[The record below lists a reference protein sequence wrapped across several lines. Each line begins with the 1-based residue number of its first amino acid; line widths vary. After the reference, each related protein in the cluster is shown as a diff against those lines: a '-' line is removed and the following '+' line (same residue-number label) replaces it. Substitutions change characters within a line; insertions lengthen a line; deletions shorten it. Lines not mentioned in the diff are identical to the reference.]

1 MEYLKTTIILV
12 ALALAGSCDS
22 AGDSR
27 NSSGAHKEHGG
38 HSSEAMHQ
46 HDDHD
51 SMPHDEPTDMSL
63 YHLTSQWTTQ
73 EGEMVTLQ
81 DLKGEVQVLAMV
93 YTTCQYACPRIVA
106 DLKEIQSKL
115 QQKGIDR
122 DAHFVLVSID
132 PKVDTVGR
140 LKKFAEDNGMNP
152 AEWTLLN
159 GTESSVLELA
169 ALLGVKY
176 RKTGAADYAH
186 SNIITVLNADGE
198 VAYQQVGLGADATQ
212 TVDVIEREATKR
224 VGEL

>member
-1 MEYLKTTIILV
+1 MEYLKSTIIV
-12 ALALAGSCDS
+12 IALAFAGSCDS
-22 AGDSR
+22 AHDSR
-27 NSSGAHKEHGG
+27 NSSGEQKEHAS
-38 HSSEAMHQ
+38 HSNEVTHK

-63 YHLTSQWTTQ
+63 YHLSSQWKTQ
-73 EGEMVTLQ
+73 EGEIVTLQ

-106 DLKEIQSKL
+106 DLKDIESKL
-115 QQKGIDR
+115 QLEGVNR

-140 LKKFAEDNGMNP
+140 LKKFAEDNGLNP

-159 GTESSVLELA
+159 GEENGILELA

-176 RKTGAADYAH
+176 KKTSASDYAH
-186 SNIITVLNADGE
+186 SNIITILNAEGE
-198 VAYQQVGLGADATQ
+198 VAYQQVGLGSDPTQ
-212 TVDVIEREATKR
+212 TIDVILREVTKHSR
-224 VGEL
+224 

>member
-1 MEYLKTTIILV
+1 MEHLKTTIIV
-12 ALALAGSCDS
+12 IALAFAGACDS
-22 AGDSR
+22 AHDSR
-27 NSSGAHKEHGG
+27 NSSGEQKEHGD
-38 HSSEAMHQ
+38 HSNEATHK

-106 DLKEIQSKL
+106 DLKDIESKL
-115 QQKGIDR
+115 QQKGVNR
-122 DAHFVLVSID
+122 DTHFVLVSID

-140 LKKFAEDNGMNP
+140 LKKFAEDNNMNA

-159 GTESSVLELA
+159 GKESSVLELA

-176 RKTGAADYAH
+176 KKTSAADYAH
-186 SNIITVLNADGE
+186 SNIITILNPEGE
-198 VAYQQVGLGADATQ
+198 VAYQQVGLGVDPTP
-212 TVDVIEREATKR
+212 TIDVIVREVTKHSR
-224 VGEL
+224 